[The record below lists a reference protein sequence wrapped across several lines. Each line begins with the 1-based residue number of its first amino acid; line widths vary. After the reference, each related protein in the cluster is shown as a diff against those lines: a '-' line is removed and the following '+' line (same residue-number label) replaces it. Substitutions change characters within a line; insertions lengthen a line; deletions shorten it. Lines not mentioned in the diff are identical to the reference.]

1 MRHRSMLGPR
11 LLLVAALVGGAVLA
25 VPATAHAA
33 GDHAKDL
40 AECVITG
47 LEDNGLAEDG
57 TILDVDDAKDEQL
70 KDFEGALEDCHK
82 AKSLFTP
89 ALPELIWGGLAF
101 LIVAF
106 VLMKF
111 AFPMIKKGLKARE
124 DKIRGDLEGAEA
136 ARQEAEAEKARYLA
150 QLAEARAEANR
161 IVEEARAAAE
171 PVRADVLA
179 RAEAE
184 AAEIRSRAQEDI
196 ALARDRAYA
205 DLSQQVTELSIG
217 LAERI
222 VEHNLDRETQQALV
236 ESYISSVGRE

>member
-1 MRHRSMLGPR
+1 MRHRSTLGPR
-11 LLLVAALVGGAVLA
+11 LLVVAALVGGAVLA

-40 AECVITG
+40 AECVVTG
-47 LEDNGLAEDG
+47 LEENGLAEDG
-57 TILDVDDAKDEQL
+57 VVLDVDEASDEQL
-70 KDFEGALEDCHK
+70 TDFEGALEDCHK

-101 LIVAF
+101 LIVA
-106 VLMKF
+106 VALMKF

-124 DKIRGDLEGAEA
+124 DQIRGDLEGAET
-136 ARQEAEAEKARYLA
+136 ARREAEAEKAQYLA
-150 QLAEARAEANR
+150 QLAEARSEANR

-184 AAEIRSRAQEDI
+184 AAEIRSRAQDDI
-196 ALARDRAYA
+196 ALARERAIA
-205 DLSQQVTELSIG
+205 DLRQQTAELSIE

-222 VEHNLDRETQQALV
+222 VERNLDRDTQQALV